1 MRIQTEPSYR
11 HTYPHARTYS
21 HNWVAGR
28 NALLSFILMDI
39 VSVFS
44 SFS

>member
-1 MRIQTEPSYR
+1 MNNENTNRAFLQA
-11 HTYPHARTYS
+11 HTYS

-28 NALLSFILMDI
+28 NALLSFILMDT